1 MIQKLGMKQEK
12 LKEEIVKGV
21 AEKIEES
28 SRELKRKLGQE
39 WKKELDRVRK
49 ENVKEIVEIKGE

>member
-1 MIQKLGMKQEK
+1 MIQKLEVKQEK

-28 SRELKRKLGQE
+28 SES
-39 WKKELDRVRK
+39 
-49 ENVKEIVEIKGE
+49 